1 MFFRVQRPF
10 LETRLRKILETVF
23 ENPWLVGIVGGL
35 ITIAAAVWWLNSGRR
50 EGILVAIG
58 VLVLTLGLV
67 ALGIRVETEQESL
80 RVMLYQTADDLQNN
94 RKNQIMTTIY
104 ELPTDAVIE
113 AKGLLNQKS
122 STFEYAAIKKIHS
135 IEFSGPP
142 SARRAI
148 VKMNV
153 FVEGTFGGYQAKAP
167 QYVEV
172 TLYRVNDRWLV
183 YDFLRD
189 NPMVGIQER

>member
-1 MFFRVQRPF
+1 M
-10 LETRLRKILETVF
+10 LETVL
-23 ENPWLVGIVGGL
+23 ENPSLVGILGGL
-35 ITIAAAVWWLNSGRR
+35 ITTAGAIWWLNSGRR
-50 EGILVAIG
+50 EGILIAISA
-58 VLVLTLGLV
+58 LVLTLGLV

-80 RVMLYQTADDLQNN
+80 RAMLYQTADDLQNN
-94 RKNQIMTTIY
+94 RKSEIMATIY
-104 ELPTDAVIE
+104 DLPSDAVIE

-122 STFEYAAIKKIHS
+122 TTFSHAAIKKIHS
-135 IEFSGPP
+135 LEISGPP
-142 SARRAI
+142 SARRAT

-153 FVEGTFGGYQAKAP
+153 FVEATFGGYQAKAP

-172 TLYRVNDRWLV
+172 TLYRVNDHWLV

>member
-1 MFFRVQRPF
+1 M
-10 LETRLRKILETVF
+10 
-23 ENPWLVGIVGGL
+23 
-35 ITIAAAVWWLNSGRR
+35 AAAVWWLNSGRR
-50 EGILVAIG
+50 EAILVAIG
-58 VLVLTLGLV
+58 TLVLTLGLV
-67 ALGIRVETEQESL
+67 ALGVWVETEQESL
-80 RVMLYQTADDLQNN
+80 RAMLYQTADDLQKN
-94 RKNQIMTTIY
+94 RKSQVIAAIY

-122 STFEYAAIKKIHS
+122 YTFEYAAIKKIHS
-135 IEFSGPP
+135 LEISGPP
-142 SARRAI
+142 LARRAI

-153 FVEGTFGGYQAKAP
+153 FVEGTLGGYKAKAP

-183 YDFLRD
+183 YDFIRE